1 MECNQI
7 LKNLKVLYVEDEEPI
22 RELMQ
27 EVLSGEFKEFQTAG
41 DGIEGLQKFQ
51 ESDFDMVITDIEM
64 PRLDG
69 LELAARIKKLSATTP
84 VILLTAYSQKE
95 RLFKAIDAGVSKY
108 LVKPFTPD
116 KLLSVVCEL
125 AKERCDL
132 KVLLGNN
139 TFYDF
144 ATKTIE
150 KSGEVVKLTKK
161 EAAFLELLLAFSD
174 RIVRMEEIARHLWP
188 QGDFS
193 EDALRALVK
202 RVRKKSFKELIK
214 NYPALGYKITLD
226 ADHKHVSSQT
236 NN

>member
-1 MECNQI
+1 MECSQI
-7 LKNLKVLYVEDEEPI
+7 LKNLKILYVEDEDQI

-27 EVLSGEFKEFQTAG
+27 EVLGHEFKRFQTAS

-51 ESDFDMVITDIEM
+51 EECFDMVITDIEM
-64 PRLDG
+64 PRLGG
-69 LELAARIKKLSATTP
+69 LELAARIKKLSRTTP
-84 VILLTAYSQKE
+84 VVLLTAYSEKE

-116 KLLSVVCEL
+116 KLLGVVCEL

-132 KVLLGNN
+132 KVVLGNEI
-139 TFYDF
+139 FYDY
-144 ATKTIE
+144 ATKTIHKNGQVE
-150 KSGEVVKLTKK
+150 KLTKK
-161 EAAFLELLLAFSD
+161 EAAFLELLLELSD
-174 RIVRMEEIARHLWP
+174 RIVRIEEIARRLWP

-214 NYPALGYKITLD
+214 NYPALGYKIILD
-226 ADHKHVSSQT
+226 AASA
-236 NN
+236 